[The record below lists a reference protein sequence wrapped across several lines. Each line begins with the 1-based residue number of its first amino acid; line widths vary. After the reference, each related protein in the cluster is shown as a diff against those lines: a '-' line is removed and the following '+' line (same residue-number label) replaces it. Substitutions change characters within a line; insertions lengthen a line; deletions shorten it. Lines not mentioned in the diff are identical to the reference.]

1 MSHLG
6 LTVEQML
13 RTVTGDAT
21 HMLEDKQTRILPW
34 GEIAN
39 GVTILTSINKR
50 LLSAFKL
57 IPA

>member
-1 MSHLG
+1 M
-6 LTVEQML
+6 TVEQML